1 MKIVLGTAN
10 FNQNYGLINTKIRNL
25 DEIKK
30 ILNYS
35 RKKNIKYLDTSFSYN
50 LSKKFIENLN
60 FKDFKIITKIKLPK
74 KS

>member
-35 RKKNIKYLDTSFSYN
+35 RKKI
-50 LSKKFIENLN
+50 
-60 FKDFKIITKIKLPK
+60 
-74 KS
+74 